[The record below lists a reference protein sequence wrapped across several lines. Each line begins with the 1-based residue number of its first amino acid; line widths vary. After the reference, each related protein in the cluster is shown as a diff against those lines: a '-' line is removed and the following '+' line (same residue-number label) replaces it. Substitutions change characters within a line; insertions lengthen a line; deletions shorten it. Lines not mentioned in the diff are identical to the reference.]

1 MSAALKILNNIR
13 TLRAQTRECTLDI
26 LEEMLIK
33 FETVVT
39 ERRTEERKAQ
49 AEVEARYH
57 KLQKY
62 RDMLITDGI
71 DPNELLIKSVKI
83 KSTAQS
89 KRLAR
94 PAKYFYTDKNGE
106 HKTWTG
112 QGRTPAVIRI
122 AIHEKNKKLEDF
134 LL

>member
-13 TLRAQTRECTLDI
+13 TLRAQARECTLDI
-26 LEEMLIK
+26 LEEMLVK
-33 FETVVT
+33 FETVVN
-39 ERRTEERKAQ
+39 ERRTEESQAQ
-49 AEVEARYH
+49 AAVEARYR

-71 DPNELLIKSVKI
+71 DPNELLTTSVKI
-83 KSTAQS
+83 KSTAQA
-89 KRLAR
+89 KRLSR
-94 PAKYFYTDKNGE
+94 PAKYCYVDKHGE

-112 QGRTPAVIRI
+112 QGRTPGVIRM
-122 AIHEKNKKLEDF
+122 AIDGHNKKLEDF

>member
-1 MSAALKILNNIR
+1 MNAALKILNNIR
-13 TLRAQTRECTLDI
+13 TLRAQARECNVDL

-33 FETVVT
+33 FETVVN
-39 ERRTEERKAQ
+39 ERRTEEKQAQ
-49 AEVEARYH
+49 EEVEARFR

-71 DPNELLIKSVKI
+71 DPNELLIASIKI

-94 PAKYFYTDKNGE
+94 PAKYVYINKNGE
-106 HKTWTG
+106 NKTWTG
-112 QGRTPAVIRI
+112 QGRTPAVIRM
-122 AIHEKNKKLEDF
+122 AIDGQNKKLEDF